1 MRTYLFLFIALLIN
15 LNIFSQGEW
24 YKHFTSPDNITLTYS
39 AQDLDGNWVIVGVF
53 RQTMDA
59 DPGMNEA
66 ILTSE
71 GIDDIFLIKLN
82 PQGEYLWSK
91 SYGGTWQ
98 DFPTRVKIDNE
109 GNIVIVGFF
118 YDTIDLNPDGE
129 PVIFSTYLGGG
140 GQSESFFLKLT
151 PAGDYIKA
159 FHFRGLSNSS
169 NGKLI
174 SLAFDS
180 DNNAILIGEFEG
192 NIDIDPTENNT
203 ILTSQTN
210 THQDIYILKLSTADT
225 LMWGFNLG
233 GDQSDTPQDVVLD
246 ELDNIY
252 ITGQYRLGMDFDPGP
267 DTLYIPTVGDDSN
280 DIFIIALNPDGELIW
295 GKGIGGPSAQWG
307 RKILY
312 KENDGLYVVGT
323 IRDTVN
329 FRPDAEPEIILTSN
343 GSEDVFLMKLATNG
357 EVQWAKSWGG
367 ASNEAIYSLEMSNDG
382 NIICAGEFRETIDF
396 DPGNEIL
403 NKSSNGGIDLF
414 VSSFSPNGDFLNVLT
429 RGGSGDDRARF
440 AILENGYYTI
450 VGSTNNSVN
459 LNPPLEDAQISAS
472 NARHKLFF
480 ARFIPTEL
488 TQIEEFPSD
497 YISIFPNPSNGI
509 VNIQTENNEPI
520 ASLKLIDISGRTIG
534 LWDNIITNQIDLTS
548 YPSGIY
554 FLSIKMNQDEIL
566 KKLVIF

>member
-1 MRTYLFLFIALLIN
+1 MRRKNGINILIVLIILALPIPYR
-15 LNIFSQGEW
+15 IW
-24 YKHFTSPDNITLTYS
+24 M
-39 AQDLDGNWVIVGVF
+39 GNWIITGVF

-59 DPGMNEA
+59 DPGENEV

-109 GNIVIVGFF
+109 GNIVIAGFF
-118 YDTIDLNPDGE
+118 YDTVDFNPGGE

-151 PAGDYIKA
+151 PNGNYIKA

-192 NIDIDPTENNT
+192 SIDIDPTENNN
-203 ILTSQTN
+203 ILTSKTN
-210 THQDIYILKLSTADT
+210 THQDIYILKLSSVDT

-233 GDQSDTPQDVVLD
+233 GDQSDTPQEIVID

-267 DTLYIPTVGDDSN
+267 DTLYIPTVDDDDN
-280 DIFIIALNPDGELIW
+280 DIFIIALNSNGELVW

-312 KENDGLYVVGT
+312 KENDGLYVAGT
-323 IRDTVN
+323 IRNTVN
-329 FRPDAEPEIILTSN
+329 FNPDSEHQIILTSN
-343 GSEDVFLMKLATNG
+343 GSEDVYLMKLTTNG
-357 EVQWAKSWGG
+357 DVQWAKSWGG
-367 ASNEAIYSLEMSNDG
+367 ASNEAIYSLEMTSDG
-382 NIICAGEFRETIDF
+382 NILCAGEFRETIDF
-396 DPGNEIL
+396 DPGNEIM
-403 NKSSNGGIDLF
+403 NVSSNGGIDLF
-414 VSSFSPNGDFLNVLT
+414 VSRFSSDGDFLNVLT

-450 VGSTNNSVN
+450 IGSTNNSIN
-459 LNPPLEDAQISAS
+459 LNPPLEM
-472 NARHKLFF
+472 
-480 ARFIPTEL
+480 
-488 TQIEEFPSD
+488 
-497 YISIFPNPSNGI
+497 
-509 VNIQTENNEPI
+509 
-520 ASLKLIDISGRTIG
+520 LKFHHPMRVI
-534 LWDNIITNQIDLTS
+534 N
-548 YPSGIY
+548 Y
-554 FLSIKMNQDEIL
+554 FLPVLFLQN
-566 KKLVIF
+566 